1 MKINLSE
8 LSSGELH
15 AMIRDIDALLAKQD
29 KIDALCEK
37 VRAECAELGIDA
49 SVVAMALG
57 SRKPKSTEAAKLGPA
72 PAVFQNSDGK
82 TWSARGI
89 MPGWLKDLIAQ
100 GKNLAQYYVGPSE
113 KREMYLKKYK

>member
-29 KIDALCEK
+29 KIDALCDK
-37 VRAECAELGIDA
+37 VRADCAELGIDA
-49 SVVAMALG
+49 SVIAKAL
-57 SRKPKSTEAAKLGPA
+57 SASKTKPGPGKLGAA

-100 GKNLAQYYVGPSE
+100 GKNVAQYYVGPSE
-113 KREMYLKKYK
+113 KREMYLDKYK